1 MKILVI
7 NPGSTSTK
15 VAIFEDEKQI
25 DLKVL
30 RHSPEELSNFK
41 TLWEQFDFRL
51 KIILDFL
58 EEKNLK
64 PSDFSAVVGI
74 GGLLR
79 PVKGG
84 TYRVN
89 DKMLEDARANFQG
102 EHPSNLGCALAYE
115 IAKLGGVDAFIVD
128 PVSVDEFEP
137 LARYSGHPLIQRR
150 SLSHAL
156 NIHAVARLA
165 SEKIGKKLDETN
177 FVIAHLGGGISVCP
191 VKGGKIIDANDASSD
206 GPFSPERTG
215 GLPLQPFISLCFS
228 GKYTEQEI
236 RKMVMGKGGLVAYLG
251 TNNADE
257 VEKRIQNGDE
267 YAREVYEAMAY
278 QIAKEIGAM
287 ATVLKGK
294 VDAVVLTGGLANVLG
309 NIGELMIEEFK
320 LGEAY
325 KHIKEAKE
333 LHIKTNN
340 LDGLLETDLLLL
352 SLYLVAGDIKNA
364 ELTLNEINQKHP
376 ETPPELIECY
386 RACIEMKKKNFAES
400 ESILMKLL
408 NNENIKGN
416 DDIYLKILIS
426 LLKLNYVTGGIE
438 KLEMVRSIAENYAEQ
453 VENFNL
459 KALLFFLIS
468 LSYED
473 KDKSLAV
480 KYLNKSIESLG
491 YEFFEPKWKIYL
503 MLAQNYKRRGI
514 ESKFLQS
521 FETALINFQE
531 LLQRIETPE
540 FVKSYLAD
548 VENEKFLKILQNLK
562 I

>member
-1 MKILVI
+1 MNYFFFVKLTMNFELVNTLSLFKTNFSKTMKILVI

-58 EEKNLK
+58 KEKNLK

-294 VDAVVLTGGLANVLG
+294 VDAIVLTGGLANSKMLVDWITERVSFIAPVLVFP
-309 NIGELMIEEFK
+309 GEDEMRALALGVLRVLRGEEQ
-320 LGEAY
+320 
-325 KHIKEAKE
+325 AKE
-333 LHIKTNN
+333 
-340 LDGLLETDLLLL
+340 
-352 SLYLVAGDIKNA
+352 Y
-364 ELTLNEINQKHP
+364 P
-376 ETPPELIECY
+376 E
-386 RACIEMKKKNFAES
+386 
-400 ESILMKLL
+400 
-408 NNENIKGN
+408 
-416 DDIYLKILIS
+416 
-426 LLKLNYVTGGIE
+426 
-438 KLEMVRSIAENYAEQ
+438 
-453 VENFNL
+453 
-459 KALLFFLIS
+459 
-468 LSYED
+468 
-473 KDKSLAV
+473 
-480 KYLNKSIESLG
+480 
-491 YEFFEPKWKIYL
+491 
-503 MLAQNYKRRGI
+503 
-514 ESKFLQS
+514 
-521 FETALINFQE
+521 
-531 LLQRIETPE
+531 
-540 FVKSYLAD
+540 
-548 VENEKFLKILQNLK
+548 
-562 I
+562 

>member
-1 MKILVI
+1 MRILVI

-15 VAIFEDEKQI
+15 VAIFENDVQI

-30 RHSPEELSNFK
+30 RHSSDEISKFK
-41 TLWEQFDFRL
+41 NLWDQFDFRL
-51 KIILDFL
+51 NIILEFL
-58 EEKNLK
+58 NERNLK

-89 DKMLEDARANFQG
+89 EKMLEDARNNFQG

-115 IAKLGGVDAFIVD
+115 IAKLGGIEAFTVD

-156 NIHAVARLA
+156 NIHATARLA
-165 SEKIGKKLDETN
+165 SEKVGKNYEEAN

-251 TNNADE
+251 TNDASE
-257 VEKRIQNGDE
+257 VEKRINSGDE
-267 YAREVYEAMAY
+267 YAKEVYEAMAY

-294 VDAVVLTGGLANVLG
+294 IDAIVLTGGLANSKMLVNWITERVSFIAPVL
-309 NIGELMIEEFK
+309 IFPGEDEMRALALGALRVLRGEE
-320 LGEAY
+320 
-325 KHIKEAKE
+325 EAKE
-333 LHIKTNN
+333 YPVI
-340 LDGLLETDLLLL
+340 
-352 SLYLVAGDIKNA
+352 
-364 ELTLNEINQKHP
+364 
-376 ETPPELIECY
+376 
-386 RACIEMKKKNFAES
+386 
-400 ESILMKLL
+400 
-408 NNENIKGN
+408 
-416 DDIYLKILIS
+416 
-426 LLKLNYVTGGIE
+426 
-438 KLEMVRSIAENYAEQ
+438 
-453 VENFNL
+453 
-459 KALLFFLIS
+459 
-468 LSYED
+468 
-473 KDKSLAV
+473 
-480 KYLNKSIESLG
+480 
-491 YEFFEPKWKIYL
+491 
-503 MLAQNYKRRGI
+503 
-514 ESKFLQS
+514 
-521 FETALINFQE
+521 
-531 LLQRIETPE
+531 
-540 FVKSYLAD
+540 
-548 VENEKFLKILQNLK
+548 
-562 I
+562 